1 MKVILDINDD
11 HKFFFMELLQSLDYV
26 KVLKEINNEEKS
38 QAIQDLIEA
47 LNDVN
52 LHEQGK
58 KTLTSGQD
66 LIDEL

>member
-11 HKFFFMELLQSLDYV
+11 HKVFFMELLQSLDYV
-26 KVLKEINNEEKS
+26 KVLKEINHEEKS

>member
-1 MKVILDINDD
+1 MRK
-11 HKFFFMELLQSLDYV
+11 
-26 KVLKEINNEEKS
+26 KS

-47 LNDVN
+47 LNDVK